1 MKGRQIIFSPT
12 GGTKKVADLLAG
24 EWNLKR
30 EAVDL
35 TDPSVDFGSI
45 SVEKE
50 ELTLI
55 AVPSYGGRVPA
66 LAVKRFRQI
75 KGNGARCVIVCVYG
89 NRAYEDT
96 LTELEDLAEECGFEV
111 IAAVAAIAEHS
122 IMHQYATGRPD
133 REDEQELKEFAEKIW
148 KKFQEEQSKG
158 QIWEQEKRKISDFK
172 VPGNRPYKES
182 APVPMV
188 PKAEDGCNQCGIC
201 VKKCPA
207 EAISLNHVQEAD
219 EKKCISCMRCVVV
232 CPAGARKINAAAA
245 AAVAQKIEKACSV
258 RKRNELYC

>member
-1 MKGRQIIFSPT
+1 M
-12 GGTKKVADLLAG
+12 
-24 EWNLKR
+24 
-30 EAVDL
+30 
-35 TDPSVDFGSI
+35 
-45 SVEKE
+45 
-50 ELTLI
+50 
-55 AVPSYGGRVPA
+55 
-66 LAVKRFRQI
+66 
-75 KGNGARCVIVCVYG
+75 
-89 NRAYEDT
+89 
-96 LTELEDLAEECGFEV
+96 
-111 IAAVAAIAEHS
+111 
-122 IMHQYATGRPD
+122 
-133 REDEQELKEFAEKIW
+133 
-148 KKFQEEQSKG
+148 
-158 QIWEQEKRKISDFK
+158 
-172 VPGNRPYKES
+172 PGNRPYKES